1 MRVAESI
8 ILDAHIRGGYIKSFY
23 HMSSRKA
30 AGAERI
36 LVTGGR
42 WNRFRRYNLAVEN
55 GVDTVNMGPPA
66 AIKGSKSA

>member
-42 WNRFRRYNLAVEN
+42 WNRFRRYNLAV
-55 GVDTVNMGPPA
+55 DTVNMGPPA
-66 AIKGSKSA
+66 VIKGSKSA